1 MPLNQLA
8 LLELT
13 EAMRTADDGKLM
25 RTLLHT
31 ILQALVDAEATGH
44 IEAGMHEQN
53 DTRTTQRSSLLR
65 HLNGH
70 DCPKYRHER
79 REPGQSMTETLT
91 TASSLLQLATDDR
104 QCHEEC
110 CEEHRQSDEATDTLR
125 RRQTTGDHGKGQE
138 LTDHQTHKEP
148 RSPHSLTRGFLAV
161 RLKLLLDNHREEQ
174 HGNELS

>member
-13 EAMRTADDGKLM
+13 EAMRTGADDGKLM

-31 ILQALVDAEATGH
+31 ILQALVDAEATEH

-70 DCPKYRHER
+70 DCP
-79 REPGQSMTETLT
+79 
-91 TASSLLQLATDDR
+91 
-104 QCHEEC
+104 
-110 CEEHRQSDEATDTLR
+110 
-125 RRQTTGDHGKGQE
+125 
-138 LTDHQTHKEP
+138 
-148 RSPHSLTRGFLAV
+148 
-161 RLKLLLDNHREEQ
+161 
-174 HGNELS
+174 